1 MNRAAL
7 TLIEEAVLRALM
19 KNPQDV
25 GFYREQMNDP
35 SRPTAYRKALQE
47 AVGKWM
53 KENPGK

>member
-7 TLIEEAVLRALM
+7 ALIKEAVLRALV
-19 KNPQDV
+19 KSPKDV

-35 SRPTAYRKALQE
+35 SRPTAYRQALKE
-47 AVGKWM
+47 AVGKWA